1 MDTWRII
8 PFEQYDPFENMAI
21 DEAIFRVNQRRELS
35 PTLRLYGWKKTAV
48 SLGYFQNAE
57 AEIQCGYCRDRDI
70 DIVRRPTGGKAVL
83 HGDDLT
89 YSLVARGDNPLFS
102 PDIVETYRII
112 SGCIIRGLEK
122 SGVEARMVEEGRAA
136 NGSSE
141 AFCFAASYKNELL
154 ADGRKICGSAQVR
167 ARGVFLQQG
176 SLLLDFDPV
185 AVCAAI
191 ITKDTAMEMDVEV
204 EKLNASVS
212 SIRKSI
218 GDTIE
223 MDTLCRNIASGFE
236 EILKIRL
243 IEGRLSPEEET
254 LRDSLLES
262 KYMSDRWNTGRG
274 AKSGH

>member
-1 MDTWRII
+1 D
-8 PFEQYDPFENMAI
+8 
-21 DEAIFRVNQRRELS
+21 V
-35 PTLRLYGWKKTAV
+35 
-48 SLGYFQNAE
+48 
-57 AEIQCGYCRDRDI
+57 
-70 DIVRRPTGGKAVL
+70 
-83 HGDDLT
+83 
-89 YSLVARGDNPLFS
+89 
-102 PDIVETYRII
+102 VETYRII

-122 SGVEARMVEEGRAA
+122 SGVEAHMVEEGRVG
-136 NGSSE
+136 NGSSG

-167 ARGVFLQQG
+167 ARGVFLQHG
-176 SLLLDFDPV
+176 SLLLDFDPA

-191 ITKDTAMEMDVEV
+191 TTKDIAMEV

-218 GDTIE
+218 GDTIG

-243 IEGRLSPEEET
+243 IEGNLSPEEET

-262 KYMSDRWNTGRG
+262 KYTNDRWNTGRG

>member
-1 MDTWRII
+1 
-8 PFEQYDPFENMAI
+8 MAT
-21 DEAIFRVNQRRELS
+21 DEAIFRVNRQGKMP
-35 PTLRLYGWKKTAV
+35 PTLRFYGWKKPAV

-57 AEIQCGYCRDRDI
+57 EEINCEYCRDRDI

-89 YSLVARGDNPLFS
+89 YSLVAREDNPLFS
-102 PDIVETYRII
+102 SDVVETYRII

-122 SGVEARMVEEGRAA
+122 SGVEAKMVEEGRT
-136 NGSSE
+136 GDGPSE
-141 AFCFAASYKNELL
+141 AFCFAAAYKNELL

-167 ARGVFLQQG
+167 ARGVFLQHG
-176 SLLLDFDPV
+176 SLLMDFDPS

-191 ITKDTAMEMDVEV
+191 ITKDTAIAV
-204 EKLNASVS
+204 EKLKASVS

-218 GDTIE
+218 GDNIG
-223 MDTLCRNIASGFE
+223 MDTLCRNIAAGFE
-236 EILKIRL
+236 EVLNIHL

-254 LRDSLLES
+254 LRNSLLES
-262 KYMSDRWNTGRG
+262 KYLIDRWNMGRG